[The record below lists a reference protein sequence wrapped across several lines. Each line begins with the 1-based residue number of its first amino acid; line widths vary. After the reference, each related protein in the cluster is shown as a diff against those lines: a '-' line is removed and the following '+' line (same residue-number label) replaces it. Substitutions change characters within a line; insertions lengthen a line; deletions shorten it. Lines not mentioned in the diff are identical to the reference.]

1 MSLRV
6 KGVALGVAR
15 RISKHEVQTEGQSLL
30 SQGSWTLC
38 VTAVASDEVPGL
50 PVAGGVSDLR

>member
-1 MSLRV
+1 MSLLV

-15 RISKHEVQTEGQSLL
+15 RISEHEVQTEDQSLL
-30 SQGSWTLC
+30 SRGSSTLC

-50 PVAGGVSDLR
+50 PVAGSVSDLR

>member
-1 MSLRV
+1 MSLRIR
-6 KGVALGVAR
+6 GVALGVAR
-15 RISKHEVQTEGQSLL
+15 RISEREVQTEGQSLL
-30 SQGSWTLC
+30 SRGSWTLC